1 MSQAFYTDAQ
11 QGRILRVLPDLIGA
25 RQLLLDL
32 VWKDI
37 RVRYRYAT
45 MGFLWAVL
53 EPLIMMAVLTLVFSQ
68 FLRMGEIE
76 ELGVTA
82 PRHYAAFV
90 LSGLIPWQFFSAGL
104 AASTRSLIENRDL
117 VKKAHFP
124 REVIPFSAI
133 GVALVNFLIG
143 TIFLLGIF
151 TVLMGRFPASGLVW
165 VPLIFAIQ
173 FALLMGLGLLLSS
186 VNAYFRD
193 VAYMVDAAL
202 LFGFYATPILYWH
215 SMIEGRLAPWAYSL
229 YMFNPMAGIVTAYRL
244 CLFGA
249 EGQSVAPTLV
259 GPAIV
264 AALAVVAGVVVF
276 RKNTPVLADNL

>member
-90 LSGLIPWQFFSAGL
+90 LSGLIP
-104 AASTRSLIENRDL
+104 
-117 VKKAHFP
+117 
-124 REVIPFSAI
+124 
-133 GVALVNFLIG
+133 
-143 TIFLLGIF
+143 
-151 TVLMGRFPASGLVW
+151 
-165 VPLIFAIQ
+165 
-173 FALLMGLGLLLSS
+173 
-186 VNAYFRD
+186 
-193 VAYMVDAAL
+193 
-202 LFGFYATPILYWH
+202 
-215 SMIEGRLAPWAYSL
+215 
-229 YMFNPMAGIVTAYRL
+229 
-244 CLFGA
+244 
-249 EGQSVAPTLV
+249 
-259 GPAIV
+259 
-264 AALAVVAGVVVF
+264 
-276 RKNTPVLADNL
+276 